1 MGPDGLSATHAA
13 DVEVLMRRGMTKG
26 YEVFSLLTPPAYA
39 AFVLMRKGK
48 GHFTINRFLRATWVG
63 GANLTPLGCAGGG
76 VLEYFRA
83 SRANEATV
91 TNRRLQHAYDAA
103 SLRADD
109 HSTIGAILFAVLTPA
124 ILWKRAST
132 VNLVLGGAGIGSAIG
147 LLTHYGRTVTGDLT
161 PDAQIPE
168 TPIAPS

>member
-1 MGPDGLSATHAA
+1 MGSERLSSTHAA
-13 DVEVLMRRGMTKG
+13 DMEVLVRRGMTKG
-26 YEVFSLLTPPAYA
+26 YEVFSLLAPPAYA

-48 GHFTINRFLRATWVG
+48 GHFTVNRFLRATWVG
-63 GANLTPLGCAGGG
+63 GAVGCAGGG
-76 VLEYFRA
+76 ALEYIRSSRA
-83 SRANEATV
+83 SEATASH
-91 TNRRLQHAYDAA
+91 RRLQHAYDTA

-147 LLTHYGRTVTGDLT
+147 LLAHHGRTVTGDVA

-168 TPIAPS
+168 IPIASS

>member
-1 MGPDGLSATHAA
+1 MGSERLSAAHAA
-13 DVEVLMRRGMTKG
+13 DMEILVRRGMTKG
-26 YEVFSLLTPPAYA
+26 YELFSLLTPPAYV

-48 GHFTINRFLRATWVG
+48 THFTVNRLLRATWVG
-63 GANLTPLGCAGGG
+63 GAVGCAEGG
-76 VLEYFRA
+76 VFEYIRSSRA
-83 SRANEATV
+83 SEATV
-91 TNRRLQHAYDAA
+91 KNRRMQHAYDTA

-147 LLTHYGRTVTGDLT
+147 LLTHCGRTVAGDIA

-168 TPIAPS
+168 IPIASS

>member
-1 MGPDGLSATHAA
+1 MGPEGLSATHAA

-26 YEVFSLLTPPAYA
+26 YEVFSLLTPPVYA

-48 GHFTINRFLRATWVG
+48 GHFTVNRFLRAAWVG
-63 GANLTPLGCAGGG
+63 GAVGCAGGG
-76 VLEYFRA
+76 ALEYFRS
-83 SRANEATV
+83 SRASEVTV

-124 ILWKRAST
+124 IFWKRAST

-147 LLTHYGRTVTGDLT
+147 LLTHYGRTVTGDIM
-161 PDAQIPE
+161 PDVQVPE
-168 TPIAPS
+168 TPIASS